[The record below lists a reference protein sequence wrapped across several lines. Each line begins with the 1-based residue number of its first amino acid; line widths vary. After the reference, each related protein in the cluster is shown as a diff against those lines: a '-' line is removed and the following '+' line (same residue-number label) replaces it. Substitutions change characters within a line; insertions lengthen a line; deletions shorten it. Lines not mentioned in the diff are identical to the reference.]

1 MKKITVKVCLGTAC
15 FVMGGSDMQL
25 LHEHLPESWKDK
37 VEVVGASCLDY
48 CFDKSNGTPPFVVVD
63 DQIVS
68 EANITKVIDI
78 IKLKL
83 EQ

>member
-15 FVMGGSDMQL
+15 FVMGGSDLQL
-25 LHEHLPESWKDK
+25 LQEHLPEAWKDN

-48 CFDKSNGTPPFVVVD
+48 CFDKSNGTPPFVMID
-63 DQIVS
+63 EEIVS
-68 EANITKVIDI
+68 AANITKVIEL
-78 IKLKL
+78 IKLNL